1 MRKQN
6 SSSILIEKE
15 FRTKHWRTI
24 SGSRLKSLS
33 AIVIQ
38 GIYMRRGELVVNL
51 MMPSILI
58 IGITV
63 AILANAPPLI
73 RNISIT
79 VLVIIAFWLLK
90 RIIKRHKNN

>member
-1 MRKQN
+1 
-6 SSSILIEKE
+6 
-15 FRTKHWRTI
+15 
-24 SGSRLKSLS
+24 
-33 AIVIQ
+33 
-38 GIYMRRGELVVNL
+38 MRRGELVVNL